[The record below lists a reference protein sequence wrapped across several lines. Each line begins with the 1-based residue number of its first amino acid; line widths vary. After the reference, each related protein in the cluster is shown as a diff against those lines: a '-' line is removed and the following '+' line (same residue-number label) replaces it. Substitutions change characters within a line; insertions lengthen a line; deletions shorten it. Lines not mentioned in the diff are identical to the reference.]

1 MSWHETSYVLFGS
14 FGKELKKV
22 LVISFFLLS
31 SSGVKNLLILF
42 MGFVMFS
49 TVSQKRIVF
58 QSCFFYEQNN
68 IPTSNNFI
76 RVHTIYWICF
86 EVEILGGF
94 IKSTYPII
102 YILIFWIWVTE
113 TYKLFYYNVLNSHH
127 SWLIWLT

>member
-76 RVHTIYWICF
+76 RVHTIYWIKQF
-86 EVEILGGF
+86 
-94 IKSTYPII
+94 
-102 YILIFWIWVTE
+102 
-113 TYKLFYYNVLNSHH
+113 H
-127 SWLIWLT
+127 